1 MELYYEVEGL
11 STGDPYTVHVTV
23 QKRGGG
29 GGLFKKIFGG
39 GSAAI
44 SLKFE
49 EQARPP
55 LAAAHRSLKLDRL
68 KPGDYVLEV
77 AINDRN
83 GRKDRRV
90 QEFQVVDE
98 GKKEKD

>member
-23 QKRGGG
+23 RKHGGG

-49 EQARPP
+49 ERARPP

-68 KPGDYVLEV
+68 KPGSYDLEV
-77 AINDRN
+77 AINDQN
-83 GRKDRRV
+83 GRKDRRI
-90 QEFQVVDE
+90 QEFQVVDPD
-98 GKKEKD
+98 KKFKE